1 LHNWLSNGFE
11 AQSLQASLKLVSP
24 ILEEIY
30 GTEVSPNLILTIT
43 DSVIDEVRALQQSPL
58 DSLYPMLYLDVLR
71 VKVKDQ

>member
-1 LHNWLSNGFE
+1 
-11 AQSLQASLKLVSP
+11 VSP